1 MSTNTERKLANL
13 RKRLDQLGY
22 RQPLGSESFPLV
34 EKLFSDLVHTTESLR
49 NAKLSVGKTEKDTQH
64 LDTVLEPYRVEN
76 ARLVKE
82 NNELHLDL
90 LKMKEDKDRVCR
102 ELKSQIR
109 KLEHEATDLKFL
121 NNQYVHKVHSMEKAD
136 KAKMERIQQLQE
148 KNMHAVVQTPGGR
161 KRTIPFRRQRMQID
175 DLIPPS
181 NSRLLPV
188 AQPEDPYVADLLLV
202 ADERIQELQRDVTR
216 LKMELDRAQD
226 GIKHLNLQVE
236 ERDQEVERLAR
247 ALDGGRPHDVI
258 TLEAQ
263 NVSNEKLI
271 AHLNLQIEYL
281 QDANAALKQQLQGHK
296 QTASSEV
303 TNLNNQN
310 QELCQ
315 ELSHIDQLAR
325 QLQRDKDLVLATA
338 DQELLEA
345 KKEMLW
351 QHRQIEDLKDVV
363 SKLRKDL
370 AESEDDREEL
380 RSRLAEMGEENEK
393 TKTSMN
399 FLEEQKRR
407 LQEKVEKMT
416 DTEKELVLELEQMR
430 IQHGVCRKERSPSRL
445 DAFVRSLEEDR
456 DFYKQEAER
465 HQWAGQRG
473 VAVSPGG
480 GVAKSPR
487 RGGRARS
494 PGKGGASTNEELQR
508 AVQERDE
515 LQLVLVDVEKH
526 MQDIQ
531 ARVRMLTAERDL
543 LISQNQQ
550 AQEEL
555 LRLHREVGRPPV
567 EKENVDTELQRMA
580 MERERIQEQLKVVLS
595 NKEEEERTMQNLRNT
610 IQALEDE
617 RSALRSQVSMVRE
630 KQASLEEEL
639 KSRVTALVQMGEEAA
654 QTRAEAD
661 ALRLLQEQME
671 QTLSDS
677 QQRLSLKKNELMVA
691 HHKIRT
697 LEEKIGEQ
705 VQQNSSK
712 RDQLTAVQRTVSA
725 LDREKDALQAEV
737 DQKTE
742 SIVVL
747 QEEIV
752 SKEKTLA
759 EVRITVTDMEASL
772 EKLQAALRGRER
784 EIGSLRRQLDA
795 AQEELAVVVKEREV
809 ILKENRR
816 LQDDLATMTGE
827 NQTVHTEL
835 EEAMHQKDELKM
847 RVHSYIAEVARVESM
862 MALKEQEN
870 RDILERFR
878 TAHSQA
884 EDWEAKLQQVEG
896 LNSSIRL
903 ELLATDT
910 ERRHLRER
918 VAHLEREIQEHLNAQ
933 QAYEMQASS
942 LVKSLS
948 RLEEEL
954 QAAHAGKAA
963 ALADLASVREL
974 CVKLDSSKEATARKL
989 ASKSMELERLVA
1001 ELEDVRSEADLLRK
1015 RLSDEHQ
1022 NVKNLELLLSN
1033 ERQKEFQ
1040 TQLGSSEKEAEVRT
1054 LRDRLALADGRTAG
1068 YVKEVSQLRAKVS
1081 QMQAEL
1087 DMLKRQLT
1095 TERFERERA
1104 VQEMRRQALSSSTLR
1119 SSSPLSSSL
1128 GPHRLSSEH
1137 STLRTSNSTE
1147 KVNKSLEKNGSLS
1160 IRDNQES
1167 I

>member
-1 MSTNTERKLANL
+1 
-13 RKRLDQLGY
+13 
-22 RQPLGSESFPLV
+22 
-34 EKLFSDLVHTTESLR
+34 
-49 NAKLSVGKTEKDTQH
+49 
-64 LDTVLEPYRVEN
+64 
-76 ARLVKE
+76 
-82 NNELHLDL
+82 
-90 LKMKEDKDRVCR
+90 
-102 ELKSQIR
+102 
-109 KLEHEATDLKFL
+109 
-121 NNQYVHKVHSMEKAD
+121 
-136 KAKMERIQQLQE
+136 
-148 KNMHAVVQTPGGR
+148 
-161 KRTIPFRRQRMQID
+161 
-175 DLIPPS
+175 
-181 NSRLLPV
+181 
-188 AQPEDPYVADLLLV
+188 
-202 ADERIQELQRDVTR
+202 
-216 LKMELDRAQD
+216 MELDRAQD